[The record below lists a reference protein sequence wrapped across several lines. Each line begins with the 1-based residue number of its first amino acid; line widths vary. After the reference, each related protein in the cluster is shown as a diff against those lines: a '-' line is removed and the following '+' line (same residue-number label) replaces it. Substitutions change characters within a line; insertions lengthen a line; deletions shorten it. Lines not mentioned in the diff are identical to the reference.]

1 MKKHYQVT
9 AEALVSAKL
18 AVWNPD
24 FVEDDPQSCM
34 IHIMRPERLLS
45 FDETRL
51 TMDMTDGSKSKA
63 ERIVN
68 AGEGDEGEVLVNKG
82 GGVASAI
89 GGSTSTGES
98 LPACIVFG
106 GADSFLAD
114 WTVGAPVSTRIDPST
129 GRGYPTTFYANKKG
143 GMTHALCLQYF
154 QNNIRPIFPGCSVEN
169 PVAVICDGHG
179 SHLSCELLAYCRE
192 EGIIIIL
199 RPPHTTSISQGEDV
213 VNFPVFKPDF
223 RVAKAHRLVDK
234 LKSGQPPYLSNA
246 DLMAVTTPAWHK
258 AFSVENNLK
267 AWARIGIKPFTRCV
281 YWELVRKEKAAEKT
295 VAKAEGV
302 NLEVLTFGFKGKA
315 RKETQEEEEEE
326 EGEEAGT
333 GRGKSRVSSSLF
345 WDKGPMT
352 SDASFAAVEQVAKE
366 KQRAAEG
373 TVARKRQ
380 AAAKELERS
389 AKYQKLAER
398 AQEKLQV
405 TRNHVIHAKLVKDD
419 LVGVLRAMGETPA
432 ATARKGDLEE
442 LLQKL
447 LGQPGSWGPF
457 GHIM

>member
-1 MKKHYQVT
+1 
-9 AEALVSAKL
+9 
-18 AVWNPD
+18 
-24 FVEDDPQSCM
+24 
-34 IHIMRPERLLS
+34 MR
-45 FDETRL
+45 
-51 TMDMTDGSKSKA
+51 
-63 ERIVN
+63 
-68 AGEGDEGEVLVNKG
+68 
-82 GGVASAI
+82 
-89 GGSTSTGES
+89 
-98 LPACIVFG
+98 
-106 GADSFLAD
+106 
-114 WTVGAPVSTRIDPST
+114 
-129 GRGYPTTFYANKKG
+129 
-143 GMTHALCLQYF
+143 
-154 QNNIRPIFPGCSVEN
+154 
-169 PVAVICDGHG
+169 
-179 SHLSCELLAYCRE
+179 
-192 EGIIIIL
+192 
-199 RPPHTTSISQGEDV
+199 
-213 VNFPVFKPDF
+213 
-223 RVAKAHRLVDK
+223 
-234 LKSGQPPYLSNA
+234 
-246 DLMAVTTPAWHK
+246 TP
-258 AFSVENNLK
+258 
-267 AWARIGIKPFTRCV
+267 
-281 YWELVRKEKAAEKT
+281 
-295 VAKAEGV
+295 
-302 NLEVLTFGFKGKA
+302 LTFGFKGKA

-326 EGEEAGT
+326 EEEEGEGEEAGT

-389 AKYQKLAER
+389 TKYPKLAER